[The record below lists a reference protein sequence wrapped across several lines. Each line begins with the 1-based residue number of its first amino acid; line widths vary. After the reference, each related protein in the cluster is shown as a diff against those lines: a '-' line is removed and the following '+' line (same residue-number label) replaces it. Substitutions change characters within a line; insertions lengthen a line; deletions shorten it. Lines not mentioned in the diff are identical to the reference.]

1 MNSQDDLKFEI
12 SYILGDKNYKE
23 EYTIPSNGNKDI
35 EVPLQA
41 SDIQIKSQSK
51 NRVQFTYKE
60 QTIEGNT
67 LTIGSIDS
75 DTKVVVK
82 TEPLPV
88 PTGIIDNITPMIL
101 MLALAIMG
109 FAFRLYKKSLLKG
122 GLDE

>member
-1 MNSQDDLKFEI
+1 ML
-12 SYILGDKNYKE
+12 
-23 EYTIPSNGNKDI
+23 
-35 EVPLQA
+35 LQA

-51 NRVQFTYKE
+51 NRFQFTYKE

-88 PTGIIDNITPMIL
+88 PTGIIDNITPMVL
-101 MLALAIMG
+101 MLAIAIMG
-109 FAFRLYKKSLLKG
+109 FAFRLYKKSLRKG